1 MGAIVGHTEREHEI
15 ERLARRHVLERHVV
29 RMLFWQ
35 PPRAAKVDEA
45 SRINLQEALSCGRGI
60 LLSSSHLG
68 PFFDNSAPLAEVARR
83 RYLVHGSWFFATPS
97 ADYGGRRLAYWWQ
110 KVAHRGHHLI
120 HASNSYQTIRALLE
134 QGEITVVAFDVPG
147 SRDTVFLGK
156 RVSLASGT
164 ARLALDAD
172 ALILPV
178 RARRARGCSQVD
190 IAPPLDC
197 RNFADAAELHDAL
210 ADIHSRLILELA
222 ETLEDPRRAGAWE
235 DGATAEAWTIPSRG
249 DAMPAA

>member
-1 MGAIVGHTEREHEI
+1 MN
-15 ERLARRHVLERHVV
+15 
-29 RMLFWQ
+29 
-35 PPRAAKVDEA
+35 EA
-45 SRINLQEALSCGRGI
+45 SRTNLHDALSRERGL

-68 PFFDNSAPLAEVARR
+68 PFFDTSASLAEVARR

-97 ADYGGRRLAYWWQ
+97 ADYGGRRLAHWWQ

-120 HASNSYQTIRALLE
+120 NASNSYQTIRTLLE
-134 QGEITVVAFDVPG
+134 QGEIAVVAFDVPG
-147 SRDTVFLGK
+147 SRETVFLGK
-156 RVSLASGT
+156 RVGLASGT

-190 IAPPLDC
+190 IAPALDP
-197 RNFADAAELHDAL
+197 RDFADAAELHDAL
-210 ADIHSRLILELA
+210 ADIHSELILELA

-235 DGATAEAWTIPSRG
+235 ERATAEAWTVPPRG